1 MSDDEWRVEIDLDD
15 EQHGYGLGE
24 RFRSHD
30 LDDEARK
37 RLGRRAIVSRDGP
50 RVFLYTGTEA
60 QAREAE
66 RIARELV
73 AADELT
79 ADIDVTR
86 WDAESRR
93 VDLLPPA
100 RAPKPSPDEPMAEED
115 YPWLLT
121 IELDSRGDASA
132 VEDLLQVEAADPV
145 HRRWHYVTVDART
158 EDDANELANRDS
170 RPPARRRADV
180 GRGEPGGDP
189 EPRLRLP
196 RVEALV

>member
-1 MSDDEWRVEIDLDD
+1 MGNDEWRVEIDLDD
-15 EQHGYGLGE
+15 EQHGYSLGE

-30 LDDEARK
+30 LDEEARK

-50 RVFLYTGTEA
+50 RVFLYTSTEA

-86 WDAESRR
+86 WDAEGEEWVFATGESAEG
-93 VDLLPPA
+93 VV
-100 RAPKPSPDEPMAEED
+100 DEPLAEED

-121 IELDSRGDASA
+121 IELESRGDASA
-132 VEDLLQVEAADPV
+132 VEDLLRVESGDPV
-145 HRRWHYVTVDART
+145 HRRWHYVTADARS
-158 EDDANELANRDS
+158 EDDANELANRVRD
-170 RPPARRRADV
+170 
-180 GRGEPGGDP
+180 
-189 EPRLRLP
+189 RLP
-196 RVEALV
+196 EGAQMRVEANPEGIPNPAFVYLESKI

>member
-1 MSDDEWRVEIDLDD
+1 MSNDEWRVEIDLDD
-15 EQHGYGLGE
+15 EQHGYSLGE

-66 RIARELV
+66 GIARELV
-73 AADELT
+73 ASEELT

-86 WDAESRR
+86 WDADSEDW
-93 VDLLPPA
+93 VY
-100 RAPKPSPDEPMAEED
+100 PSGVSAENVEDEPLPEEE

-121 IELDSRGDASA
+121 IELESRGDASA
-132 VEDLLQVEAADPV
+132 VEDLLGVESGAPV
-145 HRRWHYVTVDART
+145 HRRWHYVTADART
-158 EDDANELANRDS
+158 EEEADELANRVRD
-170 RPPARRRADV
+170 
-180 GRGEPGGDP
+180 
-189 EPRLRLP
+189 RLP
-196 RVEALV
+196 EGAKMWVEANPEGIPNPAFVYLESRL

>member
-1 MSDDEWRVEIDLDD
+1 MSNDEWRVEIDLDD
-15 EQHGYGLGE
+15 EQHGYSLGE

-50 RVFLYTGTEA
+50 RVFLYTGTEV

-86 WDAESRR
+86 WDAGEPKSGST
-93 VDLLPPA
+93 PPA
-100 RAPKPSPDEPMAEED
+100 RAPKPSTTNRWPKR
-115 YPWLLT
+115 T
-121 IELDSRGDASA
+121 IPGCSRSSST
-132 VEDLLQVEAADPV
+132 AAAMPP
-145 HRRWHYVTVDART
+145 RSRT
-158 EDDANELANRDS
+158 FYR
-170 RPPARRRADV
+170 
-180 GRGEPGGDP
+180 
-189 EPRLRLP
+189 
-196 RVEALV
+196 